1 MTDSFYVTLPSDGSM
16 ESFPESTISHFK
28 NKLPTTLEFKPDE
41 WELAMTEM
49 QYPTSTFNV
58 RDCYIEIL
66 MLIPASKPQTMEFN
80 LNTKYELTLNQL
92 SSEVREKYK
101 RFVRVGRNSPL
112 YSSVYTLKITDGY
125 YKNSTVLIESIRDTL
140 NTNFPDSAYSFPYSK
155 HKKIFSVNKASF
167 NNQLIRFSENLACKL
182 GIEDPNLWMHSYRGI
197 RPISLNCGSD
207 SLFVYCDIV
216 RGQIV
221 GSRTSPLL
229 RVVPFTTETDLSVH
243 HFEVRHRDYLPL
255 SKRFFDSIEIDIRNE
270 IGQRVAFMNSK
281 VIVKLHF
288 RRREA

>member
-1 MTDSFYVTLPSDGSM
+1 MNDSFYVTLPSDGSM

-49 QYPTSTFNV
+49 QYPTACLNV

-66 MLIPASKPQTMEFN
+66 LLLPSNKPQTTEFTV
-80 LNTKYELTLNQL
+80 NTKYRLTLNQL
-92 SSEVREKYK
+92 SNEVRERYK
-101 RFVRVGRNSPL
+101 KFVDIGRT
-112 YSSVYTLKITDGY
+112 YYYSVYSFKVPDGY
-125 YKNSTVLIESIRDTL
+125 YKNSSYLIETIRDTL
-140 NTNFPDSAYSFPYSK
+140 NKNFPNNGCSFPYSK
-155 HKKIFSVNKASF
+155 HKKIFSVNKDSF
-167 NNQLIRFSENLACKL
+167 NQQLIRFSENLSCKL
-182 GIEDPNLWMHSYRGI
+182 GIEDPNLWIHSYRGT

-255 SKRFFDSIEIDIRNE
+255 SKRFFDSIEIDIRDE
-270 IGQRVAFMNSK
+270 IGQRIAFVNSK

-288 RRREA
+288 RRRET

>member
-1 MTDSFYVTLPSDGSM
+1 MNDSFYVTLPSDGSM

-49 QYPTSTFNV
+49 QYPTSCLNV
-58 RDCYIEIL
+58 RDCYIDIL
-66 MLIPASKPQTMEFN
+66 LLIPGSKPLTMEFN
-80 LNTKYELTLNQL
+80 VNNEYELTLNQI
-92 SSEVREKYK
+92 SCEVRERYK
-101 RFVRVGRNSPL
+101 KFVIIDRNFYYTV
-112 YSSVYTLKITDGY
+112 YSLKVPDGY
-125 YKNSTVLIESIRDTL
+125 YKNSKYLIETIRDTL
-140 NTNFPDSAYSFPYSK
+140 NKNFPNSGCSFPYSK
-155 HKKIFSVNKASF
+155 HKKIFSVNKDSF
-167 NNQLIRFSENLACKL
+167 NHQLIRFSENLACKL
-182 GIEDPNLWMHSYRGI
+182 GIDDPNLWIHSYRGT

-221 GSRTSPLL
+221 GSRTAPLL

-255 SKRFFDSIEIDIRNE
+255 SKRFFDSIEIDIRDE
-270 IGQRVAFMNSK
+270 IGQRLAFVNSK

-288 RRREA
+288 RRRET